1 MKVVGFSFIK
11 DAVKMQYP
19 IAEAIRSILPLC
31 DEVIV
36 AVGKSEDGT
45 RELVA
50 AIDKK
55 VKIIDTVWDFN
66 LKEDGRLLAA
76 ETDKAF
82 KAIGNDADWCIYIQG
97 DEVLHEDGYEEIKQA
112 MHKWKDHKKVD
123 GLLLKYRHF
132 FGSYDYVGIEAHW
145 YRHEIRI
152 IKNNKNIFSFRDA
165 QGFRKDNNKKLNVK
179 SLHAFMHHYGWV
191 LSPQIMRAKN
201 IYKLKI
207 YNNEEYK
214 DSNIILQTDYPGYRS
229 NTLEKFNQTHP
240 DVMSE
245 RIAAADWIFNYND
258 KDNKLSFKSRFKNIS
273 EKIFGVRF
281 FDYKNYKIVR
291 STNN

>member
-31 DEVIV
+31 DEVVV

-82 KAIGNDADWCIYIQG
+82 KAIGYDADWCIYIQG

-191 LSPQIMRAKN
+191 QSSYIMKAKHH
-201 IYKLKI
+201 YKDKI
-207 YNNEEYK
+207 YRNGEYDEAK
-214 DSNIILQTDYPGYRS
+214 IILQEDYANS
-229 NTLEKFNQTHP
+229 QAKALSKFTHTHP
-240 DVMSE
+240 EVMRE
-245 RIAAADWIFNYND
+245 RIKKADWIFEYNEA
-258 KDNKLSFKSRFKNIS
+258 DNKLSFKDHFKNIS
-273 EKIFGVRF
+273 EKLLGTRL
-281 FDYKNYKIVR
+281 FDYKNYKII
-291 STNN
+291 